1 MIIGLTGKSCA
12 GKDTVAAMLP
22 SDSFVVID
30 VDALGHTALE
40 SNHEKLEE
48 AFGPS
53 IFKQD
58 GSVDRKILGPMV
70 FSDAEKLATLNDITH
85 PWMKEEALKEAK
97 DAEKRGMI
105 AVINAALLESM
116 GFVSY
121 CDLVVFVTAP
131 YEVREKR
138 ALLRDGIT
146 KEKFHAR
153 EESQK
158 EIGRS
163 LFDYGK
169 EVITIINDGDEDT
182 ISRQVSF
189 LCAKI

>member
-58 GSVDRKILGPMV
+58 GSVDRKILGPMG

-131 YEVREKR
+131 YEVREK
-138 ALLRDGIT
+138 
-146 KEKFHAR
+146 
-153 EESQK
+153 

-169 EVITIINDGDEDT
+169 EVITIINDGDKDT